1 MATSAYDCTTDD
13 EGVYR
18 LDAFPAIE
26 CWDTYTGSQVL
37 GIVLS
42 IVYVGLWTGARSAN
56 DDGAATSDGTNTW
69 LKKTLLVRRSF
80 AFQVFG

>member
-26 CWDTYTGSQVL
+26 CWDTYTGRQVL

-42 IVYVGLWTGARSAN
+42 IVYVGLWMGAMSAN
-56 DDGAATSDGTNTW
+56 DDNMDEDKS
-69 LKKTLLVRRSF
+69 LKVAGEPTFHCHVS
-80 AFQVFG
+80 